1 MDRSTTKQLWYSCA
15 IVMHLKYVQH
25 VIFPCGSSR
34 SAPWGA
40 HMMVI
45 LKGWL
50 TESAKT
56 VEKATRLRV
65 AVDVIATGWRCFCFF
80 SGFVSCFFIFSFFQ
94 MLFSMF
100 SYRSSFVLEMSQ
112 FGWSMVKSWMIH
124 GSLWFLSFSM
134 LSGWWRFQTWLLCS
148 MTHWNGRHPNW
159 RSHISRFFLHH
170 QPVVVDAEN
179 VDANPSP
186 SPGWFCGPEC
196 QRSAWPTHKLS
207 CGKDSKASKDLESA
221 KLEPT
226 SSEKTL
232 DSKLRCGFHT

>member
-80 SGFVSCFFIFSFFQ
+80 SGFVSCFFIFSFFSDVV
-94 MLFSMF
+94 FD
-100 SYRSSFVLEMSQ
+100 V
-112 FGWSMVKSWMIH
+112 
-124 GSLWFLSFSM
+124 FLSIILCIRNVPIWM
-134 LSGWWRFQTWLLCS
+134 VDGQILNDTWFFMVPQFFYVVWLVAVS
-148 MTHWNGRHPNW
+148 NMTFMFHDTLEW
-159 RSHISRFFLHH
+159 SSSQLTKSYFKIFFT
-170 QPVVVDAEN
+170 P
-179 VDANPSP
+179 
-186 SPGWFCGPEC
+186 
-196 QRSAWPTHKLS
+196 
-207 CGKDSKASKDLESA
+207 
-221 KLEPT
+221 PT
-226 SSEKTL
+226 SCCWCRKC
-232 DSKLRCGFHT
+232 RCKPITITRLVLWTWMSTKRLADA